1 MKSTPFGL
9 PFVSFPTNQIAKV
22 QDLIFEMAFKF
33 DLKKKMVVCLNN
45 LEQTSRTYSL
55 LGFVKESSL
64 SDSSI
69 QKELELLA
77 LVLLVET

>member
-1 MKSTPFGL
+1 
-9 PFVSFPTNQIAKV
+9 
-22 QDLIFEMAFKF
+22 
-33 DLKKKMVVCLNN
+33 MVVCLNN
-45 LEQTSRTYSL
+45 LEQTTRTYSL